1 MKQLF
6 IFLSVVTGIAF
17 GQITGDLQV
26 SVTDPSAASVSSAT
40 VTIRNVDTGTT
51 RTLTTDEAGR
61 VRASQLETGRYN
73 VQIARTGFETTNAI
87 SVVSSGSVATIQ
99 IALNVAK
106 QQDQVVVVGEIPA
119 INAVNAQLQLN
130 VETADI
136 RALPIAFSNQ
146 GMLQLATL
154 SPGVT
159 PVTSNNTFLGLG
171 NYSSNG
177 GRGRANNITIDGATA
192 TDISTTGGIAT
203 RTVPLDGVREV
214 ALITNQ
220 FTAEFGR
227 NASSQFQILTRSGTN
242 QIHGTAF
249 GFFKN
254 SALASRDY
262 FDRTGKSTPNK
273 DSDWG
278 ATAGG
283 AIIKDKLFY
292 FGTYEQQKVRG
303 LGTTRVASVLT
314 PADAA
319 TAGPFAQSVLS
330 KYQVPTSA
338 SGKLAVNAPNTTDT
352 KAFSGRLDANLTP
365 RDYLYVRAGH
375 SISTNIDTSLVFST
389 TSSLPANGASSKGSP
404 WNATL
409 SETHVFRPNLINTF
423 LTSYE
428 RNNPEFLPLSS
439 VLGPEVIVTGFNSFG
454 PQNAYPQGRVQN
466 TFQYQDSV
474 SWTLGRH
481 TLKFGG
487 EVNRIQLNSYL
498 DSFTRG
504 LFTYNTLSD
513 FLADK
518 PAQFQQRFG
527 TSMRGFHTWNH
538 SLYAQ
543 DDFRITRTLTVNLG
557 FRLEVAS
564 GTTEV
569 NNLLSNIDPALTSTP
584 IGGAGT
590 GVLGAFYTGGSFYK
604 TNYNPAPRFGFAW
617 SPKGGKTVIRGGYGI
632 TYDFIYMNPI
642 TNGRTLPPLMYSLT
656 LAQGSFN
663 GNNTPARVFD
673 GSSDFQKNGAAL
685 VGSFNPTQLNFGN
698 VAYVD
703 PNLRNPQVQ
712 QFSLTVERPI
722 ANNWTVRVSY
732 SGSKGNYLQRTQQL
746 NFMQAGLFTP
756 PTSAADQK
764 TQQDAGTYSNLNG
777 GLTGSATRRSNRID
791 GRFNQV
797 SAVTSGANSNYHSLQ
812 FSVSRRF
819 TNGYMFNTAYT
830 WSKSIDD
837 VSDALGILAN
847 DNQGQQNPLD
857 NRNNRAVSAFDI
869 TQRLVISHHFEPRVR
884 VSNAFASH
892 LLNGWQ
898 FAGIFQ
904 AQSGFPYLLRAG
916 TVGGLA
922 DGLLLGGAGVQ
933 RPDLIGPFNLNWSPD
948 SGGKNVSKVPG
959 SGLDLPLVG
968 RFGTLGRNVA
978 RWNPL
983 INSDMTLGRTFR
995 LTNSD
1000 NPLKFQVQAQV
1011 TNVFNN
1017 TTFSAPT
1024 AATSLTLS
1032 SPAVFGYYTG
1042 TELDTRRVLLVGR
1055 IIW

>member
-61 VRASQLETGRYN
+61 VRASQLETGRYS
-73 VQIARTGFETTNAI
+73 VQVARSGFETTSAT
-87 SVVSSGSVATIQ
+87 SVVNSGSATTIQ
-99 IALNVAK
+99 IELNVAT
-106 QQDQVVVVGEIPA
+106 QQQEVTVVGEIPT
-119 INAVNAQLQLN
+119 INSVNAQLQVN
-130 VETADI
+130 VETPDI

-146 GMLQLATL
+146 GVLQLATTA
-154 SPGVT
+154 PGIV

-177 GRGRANNITIDGATA
+177 GRVRANNITIDGATA
-192 TDISTTGGIAT
+192 TDISTTGGVAT

-227 NASSQFQILTRSGTN
+227 NSSSQFQILTRSGTN
-242 QIHGTAF
+242 QFHGTAF

-262 FDRTGKSTPNK
+262 FDRTGSSTPNK
-273 DSDWG
+273 DNNWG

-303 LGTTRVASVLT
+303 LGTSRNTNVPT
-314 PADAA
+314 PEQAA
-319 TAGPFAQSVLS
+319 TAFPLAKSILS
-330 KYQVPTSA
+330 MYQVPLSA
-338 SGKLAVNAPNTTDT
+338 SGVLAVNAPNKTDF
-352 KAFSGRLDANLTP
+352 KAFSGRVDANLSA
-365 RDYLYVRAGH
+365 RDYLYARAGH
-375 SISTNIDTSLVFST
+375 QMTTDVSTSLVFST
-389 TSSLPANGASSKGSP
+389 ASLPLNGARALGSP
-404 WNATL
+404 WNATV
-409 SETHVFRPNLINTF
+409 SETHIFSPSLINTF
-423 LTSYE
+423 LASYE
-428 RNNPEFLPLSS
+428 RNNPEFIPIAP
-439 VLGPEVIVTGFNSFG
+439 VLGPEIVITGGTNFGPANSF
-454 PQNAYPQGRVQN
+454 PQGRVQN
-466 TFQYQDSV
+466 TFQYQDAV
-474 SWTLGRH
+474 TWTRGRH
-481 TLKFGG
+481 TVKFGG
-487 EVNRIQLNSYL
+487 EVNRIQLNSYA
-498 DSFTRG
+498 DAFTRG
-504 LFTYNTLSD
+504 VVTYNSLSD
-513 FLADK
+513 FLIDK
-518 PAQFQQRFG
+518 PFQLQQRFG
-527 TSMRGFHTWNH
+527 TSMRGFRTWNH

-543 DDFRITRTLTVNLG
+543 DDFRVTRTLTVNLG
-557 FRLEVAS
+557 FRLEVAN

-569 NNLLSNIDPALTSTP
+569 NNLLSNIDPTLTSTP
-584 IGGAGT
+584 IGGGGT
-590 GVLGAFYTGGSFYK
+590 GVLGAFYTGGSFYN

-617 SPKGGKTVIRGGYGI
+617 TPRGGKTVIRGGYGI
-632 TYDFIYMNPI
+632 TYDFIYLNPI

-656 LAQGSFN
+656 LAQSGFT
-663 GNNTPARVFD
+663 GNNSLARVLA
-673 GSSDFQKNGAAL
+673 GNSDFQVNGAAS
-685 VGSFNPTQLNFGN
+685 VGSFSSTQQNFGA
-698 VAYVD
+698 VTYVD

-722 ANNWTVRVSY
+722 KNNWTVRVSY
-732 SGSKGNYLQRTQQL
+732 SGSKGNYLQRTQPL
-746 NFMQAGLFTP
+746 NFMQSGLYTP
-756 PTSAADQK
+756 PTTQA
-764 TQQDAGTYSNLNG
+764 QQDAAQAAGTYSTLNSR
-777 GLTGSATRRSNRID
+777 LSSSTAFPRTNRID
-791 GRFNQV
+791 PRFNAV

-837 VSDALGILAN
+837 VSDALSVLSN
-847 DNQGQQNPLD
+847 DNQAQQNPLD

-869 TQRLVISHHFEPRVR
+869 TQRLVISHHFEPRIR
-884 VSNAFASH
+884 VSNTFANH

-922 DGLLLGGAGVQ
+922 DGTLLGGAGVQ

-948 SGGKNVSKVPG
+948 SGGKNIDKTLG
-959 SGLDLPLVG
+959 SGLALPLVG
-968 RFGTLGRNVA
+968 HFGTLGRNVA

-983 INSDMTLGRTFR
+983 INSDMTLGRTFVVR
-995 LTNSD
+995 RSE
-1000 NPLKFQVQAQV
+1000 NPVKLQIQAQV

-1024 AATSLTLS
+1024 AASSLTLS
-1032 SPAVFGYYTG
+1032 SKAAFGYYQG